1 MPATTSPTRRRATM
15 KHATV
20 LTARLRESERA
31 ALESHFLALD
41 GGDRRL
47 RFGLPLADEGSETDA
62 RLALDPPTAQ
72 SLFTEWLH
80 DHHANAIHVVRQHA
94 RFSRALIGFFAP
106 AR

>member
-1 MPATTSPTRRRATM
+1 MMHLAR
-15 KHATV
+15 KHGM
-20 LTARLRESERA
+20 RLVN
-31 ALESHFLALD
+31 
-41 GGDRRL
+41 
-47 RFGLPLADEGSETDA
+47 EGSETDA

-80 DHHANAIHVVRQHA
+80 DHHANAIHVVRWNA